1 MAAFFSYWFWPN
13 PGNWHYDDARVV
25 AFLLVCFALIVGSFA
40 ISYWRN
46 RLTNPVTRTLSRTW
60 SSVMFWFCIVA
71 LLLVVSRVEMI
82 QFLAMRA
89 ALALWFVLAVL
100 YVVFQIFQ
108 FRRRHYT
115 VMDRVQV
122 VDERDKYLPKRKR

>member
-1 MAAFFSYWFWPN
+1 
-13 PGNWHYDDARVV
+13 
-25 AFLLVCFALIVGSFA
+25 
-40 ISYWRN
+40 
-46 RLTNPVTRTLSRTW
+46 
-60 SSVMFWFCIVA
+60 MFWFCIVA